1 MDVQVVIAVELAV
14 LLVFFAAAVV
24 AFLDVARR
32 VAAALHRIEGHA
44 EQDSNETLPAIR
56 GAVSDVVDHL
66 IPPGG
71 DR

>member
-24 AFLDVARR
+24 AFLDVGRR
-32 VAAALHRIEGHA
+32 VTGSLRRIEGHA

-56 GAVSDVVDHL
+56 AAVSDVVDVL

-71 DR
+71 GR